1 MGRKMLA
8 TVTGASG
15 HLGANL
21 VRSLID
27 RKWKVR
33 ALIHNDTRALE
44 GLSIERISGDVLDG
58 ESLRKAF
65 TGADIVFHLAGRIS
79 VVSWDRKEVEA
90 VNITGVQNVVN
101 ACMSTGVKRLVHT
114 SSFHAHKQ
122 EPLNLPLN
130 ESRPLLDAGSYPP
143 YNHSKAEGERIVRT
157 GIAKGLDAVVINPT
171 GMLGPND
178 FKPSHFGTTILSM
191 ARGKLPALVHA
202 GLNWVDIRDV
212 ADGMINAC
220 EHAEAGSKYIL
231 SGHWVTL
238 NHIAQ
243 QVARITGARPPR
255 LMLPMWIAKVGAP
268 LATFS
273 DRIRGRRPLFT
284 SISMEELE
292 SNPDISHAKATK
304 DLGYAPRPL
313 DQTIAD
319 TIEWFRSNGLLKQNY
334 SKRNKE

>member
-1 MGRKMLA
+1 MLA
-8 TVTGASG
+8 AVTGASG

-114 SSFHAHKQ
+114 SSFHAYKQ
-122 EPLNLPLN
+122 EPLNVPLN

-143 YNHSKAEGERIVRT
+143 YNHSKAEGERIVRAA
-157 GIAKGLDAVVINPT
+157 IAQGLDAIIINPT

-238 NHIAQ
+238 YDIAQ
-243 QVARITGARPPR
+243 QVTLVTGVKPPR
-255 LMLPMWIAKVGAP
+255 VVLPMWIAKANAP
-268 LATFS
+268 LATFF
-273 DRIRGRRPLFT
+273 DRIRGRQPLFT

-304 DLGYAPRPL
+304 ELGYIPRPL
-313 DQTIAD
+313 EQTIAD
-319 TIEWFRSNGLLKQNY
+319 TVEWFRSNGLLK
-334 SKRNKE
+334 